1 MRILTIF
8 LISILVFFSS
18 SCQNDKIKK
27 FKNAKYR
34 YKFLYSSELVNI
46 KDKNLSDGNSEFI
59 RSVENSG
66 TIIPSESVDAA
77 LFNRNSYPPVYDVI
91 SVSTVT
97 KYININ
103 NIEKGKTELEYMFSY
118 QLEMN
123 YTGVRLL
130 RSEYQNFKI
139 GKTYRLDYRFFH
151 NNTECFSSIII
162 LTNNPLFSNIIT
174 AISTMDREYSVIEER
189 DRIINSFK
197 KY

>member
-1 MRILTIF
+1 MRFLTIF
-8 LISILVFFSS
+8 LISILIFFSN
-18 SCQNDKIKK
+18 SCQKNNIKK
-27 FKNAKYR
+27 FRNANYR
-34 YKFLYSSELVNI
+34 YKFFYSSELVNI
-46 KDKNLSDGNSEFI
+46 KDKNLTDSDFGFI
-59 RSVENSG
+59 KSVENSG
-66 TIIPSESVDAA
+66 TIIPSDSVDVA

-91 SVSTVT
+91 SVSTVK

-103 NIEKGKTELEYMFSY
+103 NIEKGKTELEYMFSD

-162 LTNNPLFSNIIT
+162 LTTNPLFSNIIT
-174 AISTMDREYSVIEER
+174 AISTTDREYAVIVER
-189 DRIINSFK
+189 DKIINSFK